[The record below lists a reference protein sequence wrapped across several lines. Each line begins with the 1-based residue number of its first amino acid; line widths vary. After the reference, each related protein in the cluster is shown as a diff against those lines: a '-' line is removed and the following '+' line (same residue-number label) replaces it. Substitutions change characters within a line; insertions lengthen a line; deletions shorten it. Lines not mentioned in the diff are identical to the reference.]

1 MERFELAISEW
12 IMDPLGAMQ
21 LTEGEVAF
29 IERWSLSIST
39 AYIGMIRC
47 YWKRPDGGTNV
58 VFQTGLMEA
67 LAGVIK
73 QTPDRFKL
81 SNAEFWLERTKREK
95 EMQADL
101 RQQFKTWLGGLMS
114 VPDER
119 VQPILYGTHTPLLEG
134 KSAEEVIEKARR
146 IKEQQ

>member
-12 IMDPLGAMQ
+12 LADPLGAMQ

-67 LAGVIK
+67 LTGVIE
-73 QTPDRFKL
+73 PDRFKL

-95 EMQADL
+95 ENQADL
-101 RQQFKTWLGGLMS
+101 RQRFKTWLGGLMS
-114 VPDER
+114 VPEELL
-119 VQPILYGTHTPLLEG
+119 QPMLYSTHTPLFEG
-134 KSAEEVIEKARR
+134 KSAEEVVEKARR